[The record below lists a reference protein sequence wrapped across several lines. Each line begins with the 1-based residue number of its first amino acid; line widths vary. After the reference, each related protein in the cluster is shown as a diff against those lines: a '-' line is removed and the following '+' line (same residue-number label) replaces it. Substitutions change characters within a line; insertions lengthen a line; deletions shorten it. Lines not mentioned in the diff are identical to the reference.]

1 MAAEVW
7 VLGGHHDDVADA
19 SGDLVVTAWTEVG
32 LGRLIGIDPPNLEVV
47 VVHSAEQRPRQRDED
62 DDKCRSDEKRVGW
75 PAALLAGRVEPHR
88 RSFPHVETLIVERSE
103 GVVSVTLNRPEKK
116 NAANDRMWDE
126 LQITL
131 DEVARSADDRVL
143 VITGAGGAFCSG
155 ADLSPGDVS
164 DEGVARM
171 RRIGNV
177 ALALHRLPKPTIAKV
192 RGVAAGAG
200 CNLALGC
207 DLIVAGDDARFI
219 EIFSKRGLSLDFGG
233 SWLLPRLIGLHKA
246 KELAFFADAVSA
258 EEAERIGLV
267 NRVVADAELD
277 AFVDGWAARLAAG
290 PPLAMGMSKQ
300 MLNQSYVLSMEQ
312 ALDNEGRAQTV
323 NFGTKDFVEAVSAFL
338 QKRDPKFTG
347 S

>member
-1 MAAEVW
+1 MTPQIRRV
-7 VLGGHHDDVADA
+7 GRYDDDVADTRRDVLVA
-19 SGDLVVTAWTEVG
+19 PGAEVRLRRLERLDSPHLVVVG
-32 LGRLIGIDPPNLEVV
+32 F
-47 VVHSAEQRPRQRDED
+47 HSGEESPGEHDED
-62 DDKCRSDEKRVGW
+62 DDNSRPDEEEVGR
-75 PAALLAGRVEPHR
+75 PAALLAGRVEAHR
-88 RSFPHVETLIVERSE
+88 PSFPQVETINVERRD
-103 GVVSVTLNRPEKK
+103 GVVTVTLNRPEKK
-116 NAANDRMWDE
+116 NAANDLMWDE
-126 LQITL
+126 LQSTF

-143 VITGAGGAFCSG
+143 VVTGAGGAFCSG
-155 ADLSPGDVS
+155 ADLSSGDIS

-207 DLIVAGDDARFI
+207 DLIVAGEDARFI

-246 KELAFFADAVSA
+246 KELALFADTVSA
-258 EEAERIGLV
+258 ADAERLGLV
-267 NRVVADAELD
+267 NRVLSDGELD
-277 AFVDGWAARLAAG
+277 AFVDDWATRLAAG
-290 PPLAMGMSKQ
+290 PPLAMAMSKQ
-300 MLNQSYVLSMEQ
+300 LLNNAYAVGMEQ

-323 NFGTKDFVEAVSAFL
+323 NFGTKDFVEAVTAFM

-347 S
+347 N